1 MEIKF
6 QSNAEQVAVKIRT
19 FTDAMLPAIA
29 KAMDDENLLTLGVIQ
44 RDYLNFPAKGPT
56 QEHGLRHVS
65 GKLFSSPIQSPAEV
79 IGNTIESVIGS
90 AIVYA
95 RIHELGFSGEQQ
107 VSGFSRKNIR
117 ENRYAPRKDGRG
129 FTKKL
134 VASGASVVRPFS
146 RTMRMPARAP
156 FGTALKS
163 RTQNYLESIK
173 GALEGAW
180 GSAT

>member
-29 KAMDDENLLTLGVIQ
+29 KAMDNENLLTLGVIQ

-65 GKLFSSPIQSPAEV
+65 GKLFSSPISSPAEV
-79 IGNTIESVIGS
+79 IGNAIESTIGS
-90 AIVYA
+90 AVVYA
-95 RIHELGFSGEQQ
+95 RAQEEGFSGTQQ
-107 VSGFSRKNIR
+107 VAGFARRNPR
-117 ENRYAPRKDGRG
+117 GNVYAPRKDGKG
-129 FTKKL
+129 TTKR
-134 VASGASVVRPFS
+134 VIASGVSQVRPFS
-146 RTMRMPARAP
+146 RTMRLPARAP

-180 GSAT
+180 SSAT